1 MSSSERQRHSAAM
14 LIWTGV
20 IVTTTVLFSR
30 RIAGEFSLSSAW
42 PAIFVSSASSIL
54 SLTAWGLFHRDR
66 TSMSEPRRDRMVA
79 FVAWL
84 PTWLSGLAVAP
95 VTSPLAQGWLIG
107 IALISGGLFAL
118 FGQWHVEAVAPVS
131 GKALADGQQQQVSL
145 ATPAASALPLN
156 KNAKE
161 SISSGSQFLAES
173 SSSFAVFDPLTEDDE
188 ESEESTD
195 ALVTQRMTRQT
206 LPDGVEEIEGSVRV
220 QFAAGQRIVSVHVPF
235 SPPFAVAPQVE
246 CELVSDEEVRSKVSV
261 VYPYGIRI
269 ELKRSRSDSEAEV
282 ELCYS
287 AICEQPQSDAA

>member
-14 LIWTGV
+14 LIWTGA

-30 RIAGEFSLSSAW
+30 RLAGEFSLSSAW
-42 PAIFVSSASSIL
+42 PAIFVSAASSIL

-66 TSMSEPRRDRMVA
+66 TSMSELRRDRMVA

-95 VTSPLAQGWLIG
+95 VNSPLAQGWLIG

-118 FGQWHVEAVAPVS
+118 FGQWYVEAVTPVS
-131 GKALADGQQQQVSL
+131 GKAFADGQQQQVSPT
-145 ATPAASALPLN
+145 TPAASALPLN
-156 KNAKE
+156 KNAKA

-188 ESEESTD
+188 ESAD

-220 QFAAGQRIVSVHVPF
+220 LFAAGQRIVSVHVPF

-269 ELKRSRSDSEAEV
+269 ELKRSRSDAEAEV